1 MSESEYKLKLALGAI
16 GRGKVSRREFMQ
28 LALAAGLTVAAADKL
43 YVSAAHA
50 QAKPGGF
57 ARFGL
62 AHGATTDN
70 LDPSSWPDTFTQTAF
85 GGAMSNNLTEVDA
98 KGNIQPELAE
108 SYEHSDGAKKWVFK
122 LRGGV
127 TFHDG
132 KSLTP
137 DDVIISIRHHMGED
151 SKSAAKSLLESIS
164 DIQAEGS
171 DRVIFTLKEGNAD
184 FPYIVSDY
192 HLPIMPA
199 KDGKADW
206 QSGNRTGPFT
216 FVNFEPGVSA
226 KLKKNPNYFK
236 SGLPYFDEV
245 EFFAIP
251 DVAARMSA
259 ITTDEVDYIGR
270 ADLKTLGQLSQN
282 PNIQVVEVTGYGHYT
297 MPMDVRVPPFDNV
310 DVRLAVK
317 WAINRKEIA
326 DKIFLGHAT
335 VGNDNPIAPSVKY
348 ATNPEPVH
356 EFNPDKAKEHLKK
369 AGLETLTVDL
379 SVADAAFAG
388 AVDAAALIRESAA
401 QCGIT
406 VNIVREAEDAY
417 WDNVWLKK
425 PWCASYWSGRATCD
439 WMFTTTYAG
448 EAAWNET
455 HWNHPRFNELLVQ
468 ARAETDDAKRAA
480 MYAEMQQIQHDD
492 NGNIILVFN
501 NYVSAHSKKLG
512 HGEVAPNWENDGLK
526 IAERWWFVQ
535 A

>member
-1 MSESEYKLKLALGAI
+1 MSELEHKLKLALGKV
-16 GRGKVSRREFMQ
+16 GGGKVSRREFIQ
-28 LALAAGLTVAAADKL
+28 LALAAGFTVAAADML
-43 YVSAAHA
+43 YTSAARA
-50 QAKPGGF
+50 QGKPGGS

-70 LDPSSWPDTFTQTAF
+70 LDPASWPDTFTQTAF
-85 GGAMSNNLTEVDA
+85 GGGMSNNLTEVDA
-98 KGNIQPELAE
+98 KGNVQPELAE
-108 SYEHSDGAKKWVFK
+108 SFEASDGAKKWVFK
-122 LRGGV
+122 LRSGV

-132 KSLTP
+132 KPLTP
-137 DDVIISIRHHMGED
+137 EDVIASIRHHMGEG
-151 SKSAAKSLLESIS
+151 SKSAAKSLLEAVA

-171 DRVIFTLKEGNAD
+171 DRVIFTLQSGNAD

-206 QSGNRTGPFT
+206 QSGNRTGPFI

-236 SGLPYFDEV
+236 SGKPYFDEV
-245 EFFAIP
+245 EFLAIP

-259 ITTDEVDYIGR
+259 ISTGEVDYIGR
-270 ADLKTLGQLSQN
+270 ADLKTLDMLKQN
-282 PNIQVVEVTGYGHYT
+282 PNLDIIELTGYGHYT
-297 MPMDVRVPPFDNV
+297 LPMNVTVPPFDNP
-310 DVRLAVK
+310 DVRLAIK

-326 DKIFLGHAT
+326 DKVFLGHAT
-335 VGNDNPIAPSVKY
+335 VANDNPLAPSIKF
-348 ATNPEPVH
+348 AINPEPVF

-369 AGLETLTVDL
+369 AGLETLSVDL

-401 QCGIT
+401 QCGIN

-425 PWCASYWSGRATCD
+425 PWCASYWSGRATAD
-439 WMFTTTYAG
+439 WMFTTTYAAD
-448 EAAWNET
+448 AAWNDT
-455 HWNHPRFNELLVQ
+455 YWKNPRFNELLLQ
-468 ARAETDDAKRAA
+468 ARAETDEAKRAA
-480 MYAEMQQIQHDD
+480 MYAEMQQINHDD
-492 NGNIILVFN
+492 NGNIVLVFN
-501 NYVSAHSKKLG
+501 NYVSAKSKKLG

-526 IAERWWFVQ
+526 IAERWWFV
-535 A
+535 